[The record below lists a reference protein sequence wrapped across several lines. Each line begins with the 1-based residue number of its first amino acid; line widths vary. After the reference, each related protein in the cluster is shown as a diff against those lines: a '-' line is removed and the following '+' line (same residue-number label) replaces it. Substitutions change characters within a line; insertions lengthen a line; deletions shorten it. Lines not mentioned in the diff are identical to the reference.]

1 MTATIMDGR
10 RLAQEIR
17 ANIRLEVNSL
27 REDGVNPCLATV
39 LVGEDPASKTY
50 LKIKHSSC
58 QEVGIQ
64 SRNFQLPTNTRAEE
78 LYRVIE
84 DLNNDPT
91 VHGIIVQLPLP
102 PGING
107 DCLIEKIAPQKD
119 VDGLHPIN
127 AGMLAYRKYELV
139 PCTPKGIMTLLAHY
153 KISLDGKH
161 AVIINRSNLVGKPLS
176 FLLSTLD
183 PAQLLF
189 LSTDILLL
197 NADATVTVCHS
208 RTKNLEK
215 FTRDADILV
224 SAVGHRPDFIITE
237 DMVKEGAVII
247 DVGMSRIEG
256 KLYGDVDF
264 DNVLKKASYITPVP
278 GGVGPM
284 TVAILLHNTLIAT
297 AKQERVDIKYDL
309 IELWNVGKGRKQEPI
324 SVLRG
329 T

>member
-237 DMVKEGAVII
+237 DMVKEEAVII

>member
-1 MTATIMDGR
+1 MTATIMDGK

-17 ANIRLEVNSL
+17 DNIKLEVKSL
-27 REDGVNPCLATV
+27 KEKAVNPCLATI
-39 LVGEDPASKTY
+39 LVGDDPASKTY
-50 LKIKHSSC
+50 LKIKHLGC

-64 SRNFQLPTNTRAEE
+64 SRDYQLPATTHAEE
-78 LYRVIE
+78 LYKFIE
-84 DLNNDPT
+84 TLNNDLS
-91 VHGIIVQLPLP
+91 VHGILVQLPLP
-102 PGING
+102 MGLNG
-107 DCLIEKIAPQKD
+107 EDLIEKIAPYKD

-127 AGMLAYRKYELV
+127 AGHLSYRKYELV

-183 PAQLLF
+183 PLQLLF

-197 NADATVTVCHS
+197 NADATVTICHS

-215 FTRDADILV
+215 YTRDADILV
-224 SAVGHRPDFIITE
+224 SAVGNRPDFIVTK
-237 DMVKEGAVII
+237 DMVKDGVVII
-247 DVGMSRIEG
+247 DVGSSKIDGRT
-256 KLYGDVDF
+256 YGDVDF
-264 DNVLKKASYITPVP
+264 DSVLEKASYITPVP

-297 AKQERVDIKYDL
+297 AKQEKVSIKYDL
-309 IELWNVGKGRKQEPI
+309 KELWNVGKARNRQ
-324 SVLRG
+324 S
-329 T
+329 

>member
-1 MTATIMDGR
+1 
-10 RLAQEIR
+10 
-17 ANIRLEVNSL
+17 
-27 REDGVNPCLATV
+27 
-39 LVGEDPASKTY
+39 
-50 LKIKHSSC
+50 
-58 QEVGIQ
+58 
-64 SRNFQLPTNTRAEE
+64 
-78 LYRVIE
+78 
-84 DLNNDPT
+84 
-91 VHGIIVQLPLP
+91 
-102 PGING
+102 
-107 DCLIEKIAPQKD
+107 
-119 VDGLHPIN
+119 
-127 AGMLAYRKYELV
+127 
-139 PCTPKGIMTLLAHY
+139 MTLLAHY

>member
-1 MTATIMDGR
+1 MTATIMDGK
-10 RLAQEIR
+10 RLAQEIK
-17 ANIRLEVNSL
+17 ANIKLEVSSL
-27 REDGVNPCLATV
+27 KEKGINPCLATI
-39 LVGEDPASKTY
+39 LVGDDTASKTY
-50 LKIKHSSC
+50 LRIKHSSC

-64 SRNFQLPTNTRAEE
+64 SRNYQLPASAHAEE
-78 LYRVIE
+78 LYEFVE
-84 DLNNDPT
+84 NLNKDPT
-91 VHGIIVQLPLP
+91 VHGILVQLPLP
-102 PGING
+102 PGLDG
-107 DCLIEKIAPQKD
+107 DGLVEKISPQKD

-127 AGMLAYRKYELV
+127 AGHLSYRRYELV

-183 PAQLLF
+183 PVQLLF

-197 NADATVTVCHS
+197 NADATVTICHS

-224 SAVGHRPDFIITE
+224 SAVGNRPDFMIGR
-237 DMVKEGAVII
+237 DMVKEGAAII
-247 DVGMSRIEG
+247 DVGVSKVNG
-256 KLYGDVDF
+256 KTYGDVDF
-264 DNVLKKASYITPVP
+264 ENVLDKVSYITPVP

-297 AKQERVDIKYDL
+297 AKQENVKIKYDL
-309 IELWNVGKGRKQEPI
+309 MELWNVGKGREK
-324 SVLRG
+324 
-329 T
+329 